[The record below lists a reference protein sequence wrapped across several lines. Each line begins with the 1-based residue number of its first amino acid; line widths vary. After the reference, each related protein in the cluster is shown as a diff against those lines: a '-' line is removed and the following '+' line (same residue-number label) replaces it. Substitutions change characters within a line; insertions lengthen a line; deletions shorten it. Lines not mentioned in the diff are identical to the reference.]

1 MHARSALCIAL
12 SAIGLLTAAY
22 AHAAPTFVNGI
33 TIPASTIDATGI
45 PGANAGRVGFF
56 SDIYFD
62 PNRNEWWGLSDRGP
76 GGGTIPYETRVQ
88 RFAIDVNAN
97 SGAISNFRILQTVKF
112 SRPGGAAFDGIAPSP
127 SSNLG
132 NALDPEGFVV
142 NPTTGHFYVSDE
154 YGPSVYEFDRN
165 GTFVQAFAT
174 PAGLVPKTGGI
185 ADFAGATN
193 DAGRRTNRGFEG
205 LAISPDGTKVYAM
218 LQSAMVDEGG
228 ASGVM
233 NRIVEFDA
241 ASGAANRQIAYR
253 MDTAGQGR
261 GISALVALN
270 DSEFLVLERNNR
282 GLGSANYASPDKRVY
297 TIDITGADDVS
308 GTVLDNS
315 FAGAAVSKG
324 GVFIDLDANTLAAL
338 NGKVP
343 EKWEGLAIGPKL
355 ADGSY
360 LVLAGTDNDYSV
372 TQNGAGTQFDVYSDF
387 TNPANDIWCPLDSTA
402 GCTKTDGTTP
412 ASLTDAYQL
421 IPGVLHAYKA
431 SAADLA
437 GYTAPVPE
445 PSTWASLGLGL
456 LGLGWVARRRAR
468 GTQR

>member
-1 MHARSALCIAL
+1 MFVRSALCIAV
-12 SAIGLLTAAY
+12 SAIGFVTATSV
-22 AHAAPTFVNGI
+22 HAAPAFVNGLA
-33 TIPASTIDATGI
+33 IPASTIDATGI
-45 PGANAGRVGFF
+45 SGANAGRVGFF
-56 SDIYFD
+56 SDIYYD

-88 RFAIDVNAN
+88 RFALDVDAN

-127 SSNLG
+127 TGNLG

-165 GTFVQAFAT
+165 GTFVKAFVT
-174 PAGLVPKTGGI
+174 PAGLVPTTGGT
-185 ADFAGATN
+185 ADFAGTANT
-193 DAGRRTNRGFEG
+193 AGRRSNRGFEG

-218 LQSAMVDEGG
+218 LQSSMVDEGG
-228 ASGVM
+228 ADGVM

-241 ASGAANRQIAYR
+241 ASGAANRQLAYR
-253 MDTAGQGR
+253 MDTSSQGR

-297 TIDITGADDVS
+297 TIDITGADDVT
-308 GTVLDNS
+308 GTVLSNS
-315 FAGAAVSKG
+315 FAGDAVTKG
-324 GVFIDLDANTLAAL
+324 GLFIDLDANTLPAL

-360 LVLAGTDNDYSV
+360 LLLAGTDNDYSV
-372 TQNGAGTQFDVYSDF
+372 TQNGSGTQFDVYSDF
-387 TNPANDIWCPLDSTA
+387 VSPANDILCPLDSTT
-402 GCTKTDGTTP
+402 GCTKTDGVTAAT
-412 ASLTDAYQL
+412 LTDAYSQ

-445 PSTWASLGLGL
+445 PSTWATLGLGL
-456 LGLGWVARRRAR
+456 VGLGWVARRRTR
-468 GTQR
+468 